1 MNYLQG
7 KKCMVWSFMGN
18 ARMYDALRDYGDR
31 LDTVGIFTFEVDIT
45 GTITETGTSISSMLP
60 YINRWP
66 HIKWLLTIM
75 NHGTASIFTAL
86 RNNTNGAKDK
96 FLTEIIRIMNKYPW
110 CDGVDIDL
118 ERGGGYENKDA
129 ANILFRDIYNTVKA
143 YNSSKLVNIC
153 LPGMT
158 SVQGSVGGENWCV
171 YEDLDPYC
179 DTAAIM
185 SYGMAWAGSAPG
197 PVSPRDWLEG
207 IYNYASKVMT
217 PEKIF
222 LGLPAYGWNWR
233 IHDSPANLG
242 NVYRGVSNTYYAAQL
257 WMTGGY
263 NFTDDG
269 PPQPMIPIIAY
280 WDDYDKVP
288 WALPHVYDYMEG
300 PDATSRTYPLLGE
313 SYNRRRYLT
322 TYSKEQEVEF
332 GTVYI
337 DRDGANPDTYSEG
350 VILSS
355 SSATLGEDG
364 EAEYEFNIANS
375 GTYDVAVRIL
385 FPFWDKNS
393 INISLDGVSKNFTE
407 NRLWWPYWRSTCW
420 LSLSSSV
427 FLSAGTHTV
436 SITTGVPGVL
446 FYGFRVCSNFKEQ
459 PFAGEAEFTL
469 SPRKFKDVNGVM
481 AEPDRGFRLTTE
493 VLRRKPDS
501 ALVWYEDFRDPNPL
515 LPSYWKTLSG
525 EWNVWKNPNDTSN
538 RPYSQLDGYGQL
550 AWNYTNFSDIHL
562 RARIAFT
569 EESSGKAGIFCGDVF
584 CCLNYDTQRIELY
597 KGSSLLASYNTEI
610 GRTPSSELR
619 SNPRMYT
626 IEMRIRGNRVR
637 VYSGASNILRFT
649 ANLSGFTGGYA
660 GVRSDGRILSELL
673 RMGDSWTYEPYERF
687 DVVFPDGSKTEYG
700 RLNRTGVTWDNE
712 FQVFTVNSDIEESA
726 TRSEDISMDY
736 DFFHSELLP
745 LSCGNDYTVKIIPK
759 DINIWLSRLF
769 LGDADGFSIL
779 YYQDVD
785 SLVHW
790 SNEAAYRWKLR
801 GIAIW
806 SLGQED
812 MRIWEALPKQI

>member
-1 MNYLQG
+1 
-7 KKCMVWSFMGN
+7 
-18 ARMYDALRDYGDR
+18 
-31 LDTVGIFTFEVDIT
+31 
-45 GTITETGTSISSMLP
+45 
-60 YINRWP
+60 
-66 HIKWLLTIM
+66 
-75 NHGTASIFTAL
+75 
-86 RNNTNGAKDK
+86 
-96 FLTEIIRIMNKYPW
+96 
-110 CDGVDIDL
+110 
-118 ERGGGYENKDA
+118 
-129 ANILFRDIYNTVKA
+129 
-143 YNSSKLVNIC
+143 
-153 LPGMT
+153 
-158 SVQGSVGGENWCV
+158 
-171 YEDLDPYC
+171 
-179 DTAAIM
+179 
-185 SYGMAWAGSAPG
+185 
-197 PVSPRDWLEG
+197 
-207 IYNYASKVMT
+207 
-217 PEKIF
+217 
-222 LGLPAYGWNWR
+222 
-233 IHDSPANLG
+233 
-242 NVYRGVSNTYYAAQL
+242 
-257 WMTGGY
+257 
-263 NFTDDG
+263 
-269 PPQPMIPIIAY
+269 
-280 WDDYDKVP
+280 
-288 WALPHVYDYMEG
+288 
-300 PDATSRTYPLLGE
+300 
-313 SYNRRRYLT
+313 LT
-322 TYSKEQEVEF
+322 T
-332 GTVYI
+332 
-337 DRDGANPDTYSEG
+337 
-350 VILSS
+350 L
-355 SSATLGEDG
+355 ATLDG
-364 EAEYEFNIANS
+364 EAEYKFNIASS

-393 INISLDGVSKNFTE
+393 INISLNGVSKNFTE
-407 NRLWWPYWRSTCW
+407 NRLWWPYWRTTCW

-459 PFAGEAEFTL
+459 PSAGEAEFTL
-469 SPRKFKDVNGVM
+469 SPRKFKDVTGVM

-525 EWNVWKNPNDTSN
+525 DWSVWKNPNDTSN

-569 EESSGKAGIFCGDVF
+569 EESSSKAGIFCGDVF

-610 GRTPSSELR
+610 GRTPTSELR

-649 ANLSGFTGGYA
+649 SNLSGFTGGYA
-660 GVRSDGRILSELL
+660 GICSDGRILSELL
-673 RMGDSWTYEPYERF
+673 RMGDSWIYEPYERF

-700 RLNRTGVTWDNE
+700 RLNRTGVTLDNE
-712 FQVFTVNSDIEESA
+712 FQVFAVNSDVEESA
-726 TRSEDISMDY
+726 TRSDDISMDY

-785 SLVHW
+785 SLVYW
-790 SNEAAYRWKLR
+790 SNEAAYRWKLK

>member
-18 ARMYDALRDYGDR
+18 ARMYEALRDYGDR

-158 SVQGSVGGENWCV
+158 SVGGSVGGENWCV

-322 TYSKEQEVEF
+322 AYSKEQEVEF

-407 NRLWWPYWRSTCW
+407 NRLWWPYWRTTCW

-459 PFAGEAEFTL
+459 PSAGEAEFTL

-569 EESSGKAGIFCGDVF
+569 EESSGRAGIFCGDVF
-584 CCLNYDTQRIELY
+584 CCLNYNTQRIELY

-610 GRTPSSELR
+610 GRTPTSELR

-637 VYSGASNILRFT
+637 VYSGASNTLRFT

-712 FQVFTVNSDIEESA
+712 FQVFTVNSDVEESA

-785 SLVHW
+785 SLVYW

>member
-18 ARMYDALRDYGDR
+18 ARMYEALRDYGDR

-129 ANILFRDIYNTVKA
+129 ANILFRDIYNIVKA

-171 YEDLDPYC
+171 YGDLDPYC

-207 IYNYASKVMT
+207 IYNYASRVMT

-459 PFAGEAEFTL
+459 PSAGEAEFTL
-469 SPRKFKDVNGVM
+469 SPRKFKDVTGVM

-569 EESSGKAGIFCGDVF
+569 EESSGRAGIFCGDVF

-660 GVRSDGRILSELL
+660 GIRSDGRILSELL

-785 SLVHW
+785 SLVYW

>member
-18 ARMYDALRDYGDR
+18 ARMYEALRGYGDR

-158 SVQGSVGGENWCV
+158 SVGGSVGGENWCV

-322 TYSKEQEVEF
+322 AYSKEQEVEF

-446 FYGFRVCSNFKEQ
+446 FYGFRVCSNFKEH

-481 AEPDRGFRLTTE
+481 AEPDKGFRLTTE

-515 LPSYWKTLSG
+515 LPSYWKTLNGDWS
-525 EWNVWKNPNDTSN
+525 VWKNPNDTSN

-569 EESSGKAGIFCGDVF
+569 EESNGKAGIFCGDVF

-610 GRTPSSELR
+610 AKTPTSELR

-637 VYSGASNILRFT
+637 VYSGASNTLRFT
-649 ANLSGFTGGYA
+649 ANLSSFTGGYA

-712 FQVFTVNSDIEESA
+712 FQVFTVNSDVEESA

-736 DFFHSELLP
+736 DFFHSELLL
-745 LSCGNDYTVKIIPK
+745 LSCGNDYTVKVIPK

-785 SLVHW
+785 SLVYW